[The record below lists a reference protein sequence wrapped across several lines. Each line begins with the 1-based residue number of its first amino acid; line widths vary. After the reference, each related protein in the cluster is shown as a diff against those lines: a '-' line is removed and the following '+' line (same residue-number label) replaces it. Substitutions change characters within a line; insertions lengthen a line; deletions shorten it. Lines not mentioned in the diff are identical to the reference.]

1 MFCFFFER
9 IDIEQELIL
18 VQMAELNF
26 TFATNF
32 LEESS
37 IEPKHLIGDVDVTE
51 FCREID
57 KLNASVTQSEIE
69 RIENQLTISFSE

>member
-1 MFCFFFER
+1 MVCFFFEK
-9 IDIEQELIL
+9 IDIEQALIL

-37 IEPKHLIGDVDVTE
+37 IEPKHFIGDVDVTE